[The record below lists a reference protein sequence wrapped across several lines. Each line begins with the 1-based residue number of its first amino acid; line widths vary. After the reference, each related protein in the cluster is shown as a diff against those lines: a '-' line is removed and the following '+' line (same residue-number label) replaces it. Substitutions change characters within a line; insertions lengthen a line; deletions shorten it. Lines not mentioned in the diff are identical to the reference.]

1 MAYTYDDFVKA
12 AEGSNMMD
20 KFSQQDLITAQK
32 NPEFG
37 LSMLS
42 LQKDISGA
50 TTEEQRLLATEA
62 ANQLRKTYGNYA
74 LDDKGNVSFAG
85 SYGGRVNDTLSKVE
99 NYGPFSY
106 SKDDA
111 YQKLLDAVAN
121 PESFSYDPDTDP
133 RMSAYKKAYL
143 REGQRATQNTLAQAS
158 AGTGGV
164 PSSFAVTAA
173 QQAGNYYA
181 GQLADIIPTLYEDSY
196 NQYLNDQALKQQGL
210 GALQGDRDFEN
221 QQYMNNYSMLLNLL
235 ENQRTQEGTEYSRYL
250 DSLNLATQQ
259 EQLAADAKQQEFNN
273 AMALYQLLGYMTPEM
288 EKILLGDS
296 APVTAEET
304 TTAKWYT
311 GSPQTEPV
319 DETEENQ
326 EPVNKTRHDPT
337 ARDPV
342 VTKKVD
348 QTPSWLNFN
357 NYSVAD
363 QVATLKRAGATQA
376 ELNAFVKEQK
386 KNGRIM

>member
-20 KFSQQDLITAQK
+20 KFSQQDLVTAQK

-62 ANQLRKTYGNYA
+62 ANQLRKTYGSYA

-85 SYGGRVNDTLSKVE
+85 SYGGKVNDTLSKVE

-133 RMSAYKKAYL
+133 RMSAYKKTYL

-221 QQYMNNYSMLLNLL
+221 QQYMDNYSMLLNLL
-235 ENQRTQEGTEYSRYL
+235 ENQRTQDGTEYSRYL

-288 EKILLGDS
+288 RKILLGDS

-304 TTAKWYT
+304 TTAKKYY
-311 GSPQTEPV
+311 GSPTADPADEEIEEEETV
-319 DETEENQ
+319 DNS
-326 EPVNKTRHDPT
+326 NRYDPT
-337 ARDPV
+337 NRAPV
-342 VTKKVD
+342 VKEINDSNKDT
-348 QTPSWLNFN
+348 
-357 NYSVAD
+357 
-363 QVATLKRAGATQA
+363 ATLTERYLWA
-376 ELNAFVKEQK
+376 K
-386 KNGRIM
+386 KNGASQAKLQALLEEGKKK

>member
-12 AEGSNMMD
+12 AEESSMMD

-42 LQKDISGA
+42 LQKDINGA
-50 TTEEQRLLATEA
+50 TTEEQRLLASEA
-62 ANQLRKTYGNYA
+62 ANQLRKTYGSYT
-74 LDDKGNVSFAG
+74 LDDQGNSSYAG
-85 SYGGRVNDTLSKVE
+85 SYGSKVNETLGKVE
-99 NYGPFSY
+99 NYEPFAY

-111 YQKLLDAVAN
+111 YQQLLDAVAN
-121 PESFSYDPDTDP
+121 TKEFSYDPDTDP

-210 GALQGDRDFEN
+210 GALQSDRDYEN

-235 ENQRTQEGTEYSRYL
+235 ENQRSQDNTDYSRYL
-250 DSLNLATQQ
+250 DGLNLATQK

-273 AMALYQLLGYMTPEM
+273 AMALYQVLGYMTPEM
-288 EKILLGDS
+288 KKILLGDS
-296 APVTAEET
+296 AT
-304 TTAKWYT
+304 TTTKKTTTKKYT
-311 GSPQTEPV
+311 GSPGTEP
-319 DETEENQ
+319 DDEEPEDIETEQPATDKN
-326 EPVNKTRHDPT
+326 RYDPT
-337 ARDPV
+337 NRVPTV
-342 VTKKVD
+342 KNVTTDNWNSSTLAEKYLALKK
-348 QTPSWLNFN
+348 
-357 NYSVAD
+357 
-363 QVATLKRAGATQA
+363 AGATQS
-376 ELNAFVKEQK
+376 ELNAFIQENTK
-386 KNGRIM
+386 K

>member
-20 KFSQQDLITAQK
+20 KFSQQDLVTAQK

-62 ANQLRKTYGNYA
+62 ANQLRKTYGSYA

-85 SYGGRVNDTLSKVE
+85 SYGGKVNDTLSKVE